1 MFRRICFIRERGVQ
15 VSLLAAQLQQNAQE
29 DYRVYHR
36 IAAASRRGVRPSMQH
51 QTSDCWSLTISP
63 QSSVHIRLSV
73 PSCSVSHGHS
83 CVIRHGSSLIR
94 HKDKEHGLSVRSSV
108 VDACAHHTSSN
119 NSTLYSIVNNCGHIC
134 IVQC

>member
-36 IAAASRRGVRPSMQH
+36 IAAASRLGVRPSTQH

-63 QSSVHIRLSV
+63 QSSVHLRLSV

-83 CVIRHGSSLIR
+83 CVI
-94 HKDKEHGLSVRSSV
+94 KHGLSVRSSV